1 MVINENNSHINS
13 FTKGMNSDTAYDQ
26 IQNTQYTYGQNIRIT
41 KNQMLGGASDYSTI
55 REGVISPVPVG
66 RDTEPFVFRTNN
78 IGQDPKIIATESI
91 DNISIIICSDERND
105 LIVFKID
112 PDSPTD
118 DDPEIIWKEDMDK
131 SLVHAY
137 YHRSNNT
144 FRSREK
150 L

>member
-55 REGVISPVPVG
+55 REGVVSPVPVG
-66 RDTEPFVFRTNN
+66 RDAEPFVFETND
-78 IGQDPKIIATESI
+78 IQDPKIIATESI
-91 DNISIIICSDERND
+91 DNISIIVCSYRKDG
-105 LIVFKID
+105 LVVFKID

-118 DDPEIIWKEDMDK
+118 YPEIIWKADNFFNGK
-131 SLVHAY
+131 SKDISIIV
-137 YHRSNNT
+137 
-144 FRSREK
+144 
-150 L
+150 